1 MSADHGVRADLDRLL
16 AQTSKR
22 VAPREVPSVGQ
33 HVELAH
39 DLGVPP
45 VVAQLGERRLR
56 IHVRQRPP
64 RRRRGVQ
71 RAADEDL
78 SGVERGQVLPA
89 GLDHAGAHHLRQR
102 RRTQAVQEGELVHR
116 QPAREHLSKLPFPAM
131 SVIVA
136 VPLLVLFIVIVG
148 KLTGRLLGIRL
159 GNWRGA
165 LVGLVG
171 WFGGL
176 LAAAYTI
183 GEPTKDGGR
192 VLEAH
197 TFGQWLQSVAVV
209 IVFGVLTAMPVA
221 IGMDLL
227 TRSART
233 RPRSS
238 RARLRFLHPIR
249 AIRASLAPYGRLRE
263 LIANARQANLLHFRY
278 ASKAALESPDFAK
291 RLRLVLEESGGMLVK
306 LGQIASTR
314 TDVLP
319 DALTDELSNLQSDVR
334 PVPEA
339 DVRAVVEKSL
349 DEPVEHAFGSFE
361 TQPLAAASIG
371 QTHRAVLLDG
381 TRVVVKVQR
390 PGIDQVVAR
399 DAAVLRL
406 AAARLERHVDAA
418 REVGLSSFSEEL
430 IAGLEEELDY
440 QHEAVV
446 GRQLRE
452 NRAGDVGI
460 SVPSVYST
468 LSTDRVLVMEEVVGR
483 SIADQQAIDASP
495 VVRSEL
501 ARRLLSSFLGPGAR
515 QRAVSRRPA
524 PGQPA
529 DRRPGHNL
537 DARLRI
543 RRATRRASARRAQ
556 GDRPR
561 RRHERRQRAGAGRAG
576 PVGQPD
582 DRSPRAGGR
591 SRRAAVRAR
600 RRWARPPRDRR
611 GSIGDAAPRDAPA
624 CIDHAAGARAVH
636 ARGDDQDPRPR
647 VQPGHT
653 EPRDRHARTPRGVRH
668 ASNRSSSASCFAP
681 SRRCARCPS
690 TPKRS
695 PTNSAPDA
703 SRYATNSSPA
713 LIATPST
720 RGSTGS

>member
-1 MSADHGVRADLDRLL
+1 
-16 AQTSKR
+16 
-22 VAPREVPSVGQ
+22 
-33 HVELAH
+33 
-39 DLGVPP
+39 
-45 VVAQLGERRLR
+45 
-56 IHVRQRPP
+56 
-64 RRRRGVQ
+64 
-71 RAADEDL
+71 
-78 SGVERGQVLPA
+78 
-89 GLDHAGAHHLRQR
+89 
-102 RRTQAVQEGELVHR
+102 
-116 QPAREHLSKLPFPAM
+116 M

-171 WFGGL
+171 WIGGL

-501 ARRLLSSFLGPGAR
+501 ARRLLSSFLGQVLDNGLFHADPHPGNLLIDAQGTIWMLDFGSVGR
-515 QRAVSRRPA
+515 
-524 PGQPA
+524 
-529 DRRPGHNL
+529 L
-537 DARLRI
+537 DARALDGLRGIALGVAMNDVSVLARAARDLSGNQTIDLRALEGDLGAQLSALDAGGLDPRVIGEVLSVMQRHEMRPPASITLLARALFTLEGTI
-543 RRATRRASARRAQ
+543 RTLDPEFSLVTQSQEIVMQEHREAFGTPEQIIQRELLRSLPALRTLPEHAETLANQLRAGRLTVRHEQFAGADRDAVDSWVDRIVIAVIAGFGVVASATILV
-556 GDRPR
+556 
-561 RRHERRQRAGAGRAG
+561 GAGVTANHEVRSALWILGFAG
-576 PVGQPD
+576 L
-582 DRSPRAGGR
+582 SFSTILAM
-591 SRRAAVRAR
+591 
-600 RRWARPPRDRR
+600 R
-611 GSIGDAAPRDAPA
+611 GA
-624 CIDHAAGARAVH
+624 ARAL
-636 ARGDDQDPRPR
+636 RRNL
-647 VQPGHT
+647 
-653 EPRDRHARTPRGVRH
+653 DR
-668 ASNRSSSASCFAP
+668 
-681 SRRCARCPS
+681 
-690 TPKRS
+690 
-695 PTNSAPDA
+695 
-703 SRYATNSSPA
+703 
-713 LIATPST
+713 IE
-720 RGSTGS
+720 

>member
-1 MSADHGVRADLDRLL
+1 
-16 AQTSKR
+16 
-22 VAPREVPSVGQ
+22 
-33 HVELAH
+33 
-39 DLGVPP
+39 
-45 VVAQLGERRLR
+45 
-56 IHVRQRPP
+56 
-64 RRRRGVQ
+64 
-71 RAADEDL
+71 
-78 SGVERGQVLPA
+78 
-89 GLDHAGAHHLRQR
+89 
-102 RRTQAVQEGELVHR
+102 
-116 QPAREHLSKLPFPAM
+116 M

-171 WFGGL
+171 WIGGL

-192 VLEAH
+192 VLESH

-209 IVFGVLTAMPVA
+209 IVFGVLAAMPVA

-238 RARLRFLHPIR
+238 RRRLRFLHPIR

-263 LIANARQANLLHFRY
+263 LIGNARQANLLHFRY

-339 DVRAVVEKSL
+339 DIRAVVEKSL
-349 DEPVEHAFGSFE
+349 DEPVDRAFGSFE

-440 QHEAVV
+440 QHEAAV
-446 GRQLRE
+446 GRQLRD
-452 NRAGDVGI
+452 NRAADVGI

-483 SIADQQAIDASP
+483 SIADPQAIEASP

-501 ARRLLSSFLGPGAR
+501 ARRLLSSFLGQVLDNGLFHADPHPGNLLIDAQGTIWMLDFGSVGRLDSRALDGLRGIALGVAMNDVSVLAR
-515 QRAVSRRPA
+515 AARDLSGNQTIDLRALEGDLGAQLSALDGGGLDPRVIGEVLSVMQRHEMRPPA
-524 PGQPA
+524 SITLLARALFTLEGTIKTLDPEFSLVNQSQEIVMQEHREAFGTPEQIMQRELLRSLPALRTLPEHAEALANQLRAGRLTVRHEQFAGA
-529 DRRPGHNL
+529 DREAVDSWVDRIVIGLIAGFGVVASAAILVAAGVTSNHEVRSALWILGFAGLSFSTILAMRGAARALRRNL
-537 DARLRI
+537 DRI
-543 RRATRRASARRAQ
+543 
-556 GDRPR
+556 
-561 RRHERRQRAGAGRAG
+561 E
-576 PVGQPD
+576 
-582 DRSPRAGGR
+582 
-591 SRRAAVRAR
+591 
-600 RRWARPPRDRR
+600 
-611 GSIGDAAPRDAPA
+611 
-624 CIDHAAGARAVH
+624 
-636 ARGDDQDPRPR
+636 
-647 VQPGHT
+647 
-653 EPRDRHARTPRGVRH
+653 
-668 ASNRSSSASCFAP
+668 
-681 SRRCARCPS
+681 
-690 TPKRS
+690 
-695 PTNSAPDA
+695 
-703 SRYATNSSPA
+703 
-713 LIATPST
+713 
-720 RGSTGS
+720 

>member
-1 MSADHGVRADLDRLL
+1 
-16 AQTSKR
+16 
-22 VAPREVPSVGQ
+22 
-33 HVELAH
+33 
-39 DLGVPP
+39 
-45 VVAQLGERRLR
+45 
-56 IHVRQRPP
+56 
-64 RRRRGVQ
+64 
-71 RAADEDL
+71 
-78 SGVERGQVLPA
+78 
-89 GLDHAGAHHLRQR
+89 
-102 RRTQAVQEGELVHR
+102 
-116 QPAREHLSKLPFPAM
+116 M

-171 WFGGL
+171 WIGGL

-192 VLEAH
+192 VLESH

-209 IVFGVLTAMPVA
+209 IVFGVLAAMPVA

-238 RARLRFLHPIR
+238 RRRLRFLHPIR

-263 LIANARQANLLHFRY
+263 LIGNARQANLLHFRY

-339 DVRAVVEKSL
+339 DIRAVVEKSL
-349 DEPVEHAFGSFE
+349 DEPVDRAFGSFE

-406 AAARLERHVDAA
+406 AAGRLERHVDAA

-440 QHEAVV
+440 QHEAAV
-446 GRQLRE
+446 GRQLRD
-452 NRAGDVGI
+452 NRAADVGI

-483 SIADQQAIDASP
+483 SIADPQAIEASP

-501 ARRLLSSFLGPGAR
+501 ARRLLSSFLGQVLDNGLFHADPHPGNLLIDAQGTIWMLDFGSVGRLDSRALDGLRGIALGVAMNDVSVLAR
-515 QRAVSRRPA
+515 AARDLSGNQTIDLRALEGDLGAQLSALDGGGLDPRVIGEVLSVMQRHEMRPPA
-524 PGQPA
+524 SITLLARALFTLEGTIKTLDPEFSLVNQSQEIVMQEHREAFGTPEQIMQRELLRSLPALRTLPEHAEALANQLRAGRLTVRHEQFAGA
-529 DRRPGHNL
+529 DREAVDSWVDRIVIGLIAGFGVVASAAILVAAGVTSNHEVRSALWILGFAGLSFSTILAMRGAARALRRNL
-537 DARLRI
+537 DRI
-543 RRATRRASARRAQ
+543 
-556 GDRPR
+556 
-561 RRHERRQRAGAGRAG
+561 E
-576 PVGQPD
+576 
-582 DRSPRAGGR
+582 
-591 SRRAAVRAR
+591 
-600 RRWARPPRDRR
+600 
-611 GSIGDAAPRDAPA
+611 
-624 CIDHAAGARAVH
+624 
-636 ARGDDQDPRPR
+636 
-647 VQPGHT
+647 
-653 EPRDRHARTPRGVRH
+653 
-668 ASNRSSSASCFAP
+668 
-681 SRRCARCPS
+681 
-690 TPKRS
+690 
-695 PTNSAPDA
+695 
-703 SRYATNSSPA
+703 
-713 LIATPST
+713 
-720 RGSTGS
+720 